1 MKIPFLPSVPAP
13 VPLDATAVEPW
24 TAPGRPELTGG
35 RRIGVLVLHG
45 FTGSPASM
53 RPWAQDLNGRG
64 YAVEMPLLPG
74 HGTTWVD
81 GNLAGWRDWYG
92 GAEAAF
98 ERLSADNDAVVVAGL
113 SMGGCLTL
121 RLAAEKQDRVAGVV
135 VVNPWLSTSDPRLR
149 LLPVLSRVTG
159 SLTAH
164 TNDIKAPG
172 RDEHAYDRI
181 PAKAVATVPQMW
193 ADVVPRLRTV
203 TQPVLFF
210 HSSVDHTIDQSSVQ
224 TLRDNIGTADLTDRL
239 LEDSFH
245 VATLDN
251 DAPTIFEESAGF
263 IARVTA

>member
-1 MKIPFLPSVPAP
+1 M
-13 VPLDATAVEPW
+13 
-24 TAPGRPELTGG
+24 
-35 RRIGVLVLHG
+35 LVLHG

-81 GNLAGWRDWYG
+81 GNRSTWRDWYG
-92 GAEAAF
+92 AAEAAF
-98 ERLSADNDAVVVAGL
+98 ERLAADTDRVVVVGL

-135 VVNPWLSTSDPRLR
+135 VVNPWLSSSDPRMR
-149 LLPVLSRVTG
+149 LLPVLSRVVP
-159 SLTAH
+159 SITAH

-172 RDEHAYDRI
+172 RDEHAYDRV
-181 PAKAVATVPQMW
+181 PARAAATVPEMW
-193 ADVVPRLRTV
+193 RDVVPRLRTV

-210 HSSVDHTIDQSSVQ
+210 HTSIDHTIDQSSVQ
-224 TLRDNIGTADLTDRL
+224 TLRDNIGTADLADRL
-239 LEDSFH
+239 LEDSYH